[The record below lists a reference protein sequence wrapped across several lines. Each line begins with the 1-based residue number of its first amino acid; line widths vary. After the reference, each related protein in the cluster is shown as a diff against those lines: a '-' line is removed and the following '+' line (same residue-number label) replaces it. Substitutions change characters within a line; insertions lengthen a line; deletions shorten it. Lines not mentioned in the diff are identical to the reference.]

1 MYEVIGASAIGLLL
15 GAAAGTTGMYW
26 FQRSQMTKLNQ
37 TIEQVAKGDYKARVS
52 HPKGAISDTAML
64 LEQLCM
70 HYEKTFE
77 EMVIT
82 SLKTNEL
89 STELKHFMDENSER
103 MNTIIDS
110 IASLSENTVH
120 YVDSIHQANRQV
132 ADMNQLLEEIDGV
145 MKQAKQASGHS
156 SNLSVT
162 SKGDIERSV
171 QTVGVMEAKT
181 TEFKGKIDEL
191 MKTADAIEAFSQT
204 IESIAENT
212 NLLALNAS
220 IEAARAGESGR
231 GFAVVADE
239 IRKLS
244 LGTTDSLNQIRSS
257 VQSITKALNEAMIAT
272 DENVKVSI
280 DMKGHVL
287 KSSGIFNEILT
298 DSQLTEA
305 KVENAFEIIEGLD
318 QSLGKVSQQVKFL
331 SDKTEDNQQF
341 VERSNQVSSEL
352 GKDLKQLMTSTN
364 ALGDL
369 SDKFY
374 QFISDKSIDVILK
387 QRLDDLVPL
396 ISKCKSVEDCKVV
409 AKTINIA
416 NLQILDRNG
425 VIVQATEKESLG
437 LNLFELYPP
446 YREFFEGKTRE
457 KYLLTPIITRLDGYY
472 AKFAA
477 LKVDQQLV
485 IVEYFFNI
493 KA

>member
-1 MYEVIGASAIGLLL
+1 MYEMIGASGIGLLL
-15 GAAAGTTGMYW
+15 GVVAGTVGMHWY
-26 FQRSQMTKLNQ
+26 QGTQMTKLNQ

-52 HPKGAISDTAML
+52 HPKGAVAQASKL
-64 LEQLCM
+64 LEQLCR

-89 STELKHFMDENSER
+89 SAQLKQFMDENSER
-103 MNTIIDS
+103 MNTIVCN
-110 IASLSENTVH
+110 IASLSENTLH
-120 YVDSIHQANRQV
+120 YVDSIRQADKQV
-132 ADMNQLLEEIDGV
+132 TDMNQLLSEIDGV
-145 MKQAKQASGHS
+145 MQQAKQASGHS
-156 SNLSVT
+156 SNLSVS

-171 QTVGVMEAKT
+171 QTVGIMEAKT
-181 TEFKGKIDEL
+181 TEFKAKIDEL
-191 MKTADAIEAFSQT
+191 MKTADAIESFSQT

-244 LGTTDSLNQIRSS
+244 LGTTDSLNQIRNS
-257 VQSITKALNEAMIAT
+257 VQSITKALNEAMTAT

-280 DMKGHVL
+280 EMKDHVL
-287 KSSGIFNEILT
+287 KSSDIFNDILK

-318 QSLGKVSQQVKFL
+318 QSLERVNQQVKFL

-341 VERSNQVSSEL
+341 VERSNQVSIEL
-352 GKDLKQLMTSTN
+352 GKDLQQLMKSTN

-369 SDKFY
+369 NDKFY

-396 ISKCKSVEDCKVV
+396 VTKCKSVDDCKAV
-409 AKTINIA
+409 AKAINIA

-446 YREFFEGKTRE
+446 YKAFYDGKTKD

-477 LKVDQQLV
+477 LRVDQQLV